1 MKDLYIQILIGA
13 HYYEIFWFQFN
24 LIFLSL
30 LFIIISYIAKKNL
43 LYFLEFLSIISL
55 YLNISCVYHNYFKN
69 FKIKIQK
76 SIGCLNEILPLTV
89 IGCVYGH
96 LNLLSTINNLN
107 WFMNCIWLSLI
118 YLIFEYNIFISYSGF
133 LYPNIIRNVF
143 TSTLLFLFFGSIK
156 LTKYPKITFILKYL
170 SSYTGGIYYIHDIF
184 HKHLYF
190 IFNIKNPT
198 YFSAFI
204 IYIICYFICYFGHK
218 KFKNYNSFFIIFI
231 KSISFPKI

>member
-1 MKDLYIQILIGA
+1 
-13 HYYEIFWFQFN
+13 
-24 LIFLSL
+24 
-30 LFIIISYIAKKNL
+30 
-43 LYFLEFLSIISL
+43 
-55 YLNISCVYHNYFKN
+55 
-69 FKIKIQK
+69 
-76 SIGCLNEILPLTV
+76 
-89 IGCVYGH
+89 
-96 LNLLSTINNLN
+96 
-107 WFMNCIWLSLI
+107 MNCIWLSLI

-143 TSTLLFLFFGSIK
+143 ASTLLFLFFGSIK

-170 SSYTGGIYYIHDIF
+170 TSYTGGIYYIHDIF

-218 KFKNYNSFFIIFI
+218 KFKNNNLKYLIIYIYNYNNKDIFKII
-231 KSISFPKI
+231 